1 LDSILVSAP
10 ELAYAAT
17 VLPPVLELAA
27 VFLRLGLTAF
37 GGPAAH
43 VALMEAEV
51 VRRRRWIS
59 SERFLDLFGAANLLP
74 GPSSSEL
81 AIFIGYERAGL
92 LGLVLAGVC
101 FILPAALLAVGL
113 AAAYV
118 RFGALPQVSGLL
130 YGVKPVIIAIVAQ
143 AIWGL
148 LPKALKSRTLV
159 GIGLA
164 ATVASACGI
173 DALAVFVAAGAL
185 AVVSSRI
192 AARGNHVSSFAALL
206 GPTALGSASPI
217 TLLGIFGVFLKLGA
231 VVFGSGYV
239 LVAFLREDLVNRLHW
254 LTERQLLDAVAVGQ
268 VTPGP
273 VFSTATFIGYLL
285 AGPLGAVLATIAI
298 FLPGFVFVALGRPL
312 LARVR
317 RSAIASVFL
326 DGVNA
331 AALAVMCVA
340 TAQLARTAVVDALTA
355 VLIIAAAGA
364 LRWKINS
371 VWLIAGGALV
381 GIARAWFGHAL

>member
-1 LDSILVSAP
+1 LPRSRRMRRVM
-10 ELAYAAT
+10 
-17 VLPPVLELAA
+17 PPVLELAT

-43 VALMEAEV
+43 VALMETEL
-51 VRRRRWIS
+51 VRRRQWLS
-59 SERFLDLFGAANLLP
+59 AERFLDLFGAANLLP

-92 LGLVLAGVC
+92 LGLVIAGVC
-101 FILPAALLAVGL
+101 FILPAALLAGGL

-118 RFGALPQVSGLL
+118 RFGALPQVAGLL
-130 YGVKPVIIAIVAQ
+130 YGVKPVIIAIVVQ

-148 LPKALKSRTLV
+148 APKALKSRTLAGV
-159 GIGLA
+159 GLA
-164 ATVASACGI
+164 AAVASVCGV
-173 DALAVFVAAGAL
+173 DALAVFLGAGLL
-185 AVVSSRI
+185 AVLSSKFASRTLD
-192 AARGNHVSSFAALL
+192 ASSFAALL
-206 GPTALGSASPI
+206 GPGALGSAAPI

-254 LTERQLLDAVAVGQ
+254 LTERQLLDAIAVGQ
-268 VTPGP
+268 ITPGP
-273 VFSTATFIGYLL
+273 VFTTATFIGYLL
-285 AGPLGAVLATIAI
+285 AGPLGAALATIAI

-312 LARVR
+312 LARLR
-317 RSAIASVFL
+317 RSPVAGTFL

-340 TAQLARTAVVDALTA
+340 TAQLARAALVDALTLLLA
-355 VLIIAAAGA
+355 LAALAA
-364 LRWKINS
+364 LRSKLNS

-381 GIARAWFGHAL
+381 GIARALFSHTFL